1 MSKYIGPKLKLS
13 RTEGVDL
20 GHKSGVRDIKSK
32 CNLEVRPGMHGATRS
47 RKTDFATQMRE
58 KQKVKRIYGLREQQF
73 HNCYKKATKSSGST
87 SDNLII
93 MLESRLDNLVYRAGF
108 ASTRNEARQLVA
120 HKGITVNG
128 QTVNIPSYIVSPNQ
142 VIAVREKAKNQDRIK
157 FAVELS
163 QARPDADWLAVD
175 HKALTAEF
183 KQKPDVDI
191 ISAGINL
198 QLIIELYSK

>member
-32 CNLEVRPGMHGATRS
+32 CNLEVRPGMHGANRTR
-47 RKTDFATQMRE
+47 RTDFANQMRE
-58 KQKVKRIYGLREQQF
+58 KQKVKRIYGLRERQF
-73 HNCYKKATKSSGST
+73 KNYYKKATQRQGST
-87 SDNLII
+87 SDNLIT

-108 ASTRNEARQLVA
+108 ASTRSEARQLVS
-120 HKGITVNG
+120 HKGVSVNG
-128 QTVNIPSYIVSPNQ
+128 NVVNVPSYVVSPTQ
-142 VIAVREKAKNQDRIK
+142 VIAIREKAKNQDRIK

-175 HKALTAEF
+175 HKTLTAEF
-183 KQKPDVDI
+183 KQKPDIDTV
-191 ISAGINL
+191 SAGINL

>member
-32 CNLEVRPGMHGATRS
+32 CNLEVRPGMHGASRS
-47 RKTDFATQMRE
+47 RKTDYANQMRE
-58 KQKVKRIYGLREQQF
+58 KQKVKRIYGLRERQF
-73 HNCYKKATKSSGST
+73 HNCYQKASQSQGST
-87 SDNLII
+87 SDNLIV

-108 ASTRNEARQLVA
+108 ASTRNEARQLVS
-120 HKGITVNG
+120 HKGITVDG
-128 QTVNIPSYIVSPNQ
+128 RTVNVPSYLVSPNQ

-157 FAVELS
+157 FAVEIS
-163 QARPDADWLAVD
+163 QARPDADWLSVD

-191 ISAGINL
+191 ISAGMNI